1 MVKYCQF
8 CGKELKKDAKFCQ
21 NCGNK
26 IQIEKKTPKT
36 NQVPS
41 KSTSTSTKEPS
52 PTAKTPEP
60 ITHQPETP
68 QPEIPQQTQPIPPAQ
83 QHYQQPPTPQPTS
96 APMQQK
102 KSNKGLI
109 IGIVA
114 AVVVIVVVLIV
125 VMMFFG
131 GVITGGDEAKF
142 YGDWEYD
149 SGLSTVDF
157 SFHKNKTYE
166 FSSGFITETGTWE
179 VKNSKLVI
187 ESDMIGPG
195 FMSGNYD
202 YEFSNNDNTVT
213 LSFIGIEVYELTKK

>member
-1 MVKYCQF
+1 MSKYCQF
-8 CGKELKKDAKFCQ
+8 CGKELKKTAKFCQ
-21 NCGNK
+21 HCGNK
-26 IQIEKKTPKT
+26 IQIEKKTPKAT
-36 NQVPS
+36 KDTS
-41 KSTSTSTKEPS
+41 KSPSPSTQEPS
-52 PTAKTPEP
+52 PTPKTPE
-60 ITHQPETP
+60 PETP
-68 QPEIPQQTQPIPPAQ
+68 QPVTPQPTQPIPPAQ
-83 QHYQQPPTPQPTS
+83 QHYQQPPTHQPTS

-125 VMMFFG
+125 VMMFLG
-131 GVITGGDEAKF
+131 GTIMGGDEAKF

-149 SGLSTVDF
+149 VMGLSTADF
-157 SFHKNKTYE
+157 TFHKNNTYE
-166 FSSGFITETGTWE
+166 FSSGFIVETGTWE

-195 FMSGNYD
+195 FMSGNYE

-213 LSFIGIEVYELTKK
+213 LSYIGIDVYTLTKK